1 MSDHLRGVTARSLDL
16 LKAID
21 GAIEALVMTR
31 KEMEA
36 LRDAFQGLH
45 AKIIELDVP
54 ICEKSTIGYLEQ
66 AQDSLTAT
74 YSLLLPGLEA
84 ARKAPELK
92 HDDGVVEAY
101 EETIESVTSLN
112 ETIELVRWSILEHNA
127 DLEGPHKPQI
137 MRDASAIDDFLDS
150 L

>member
-1 MSDHLRGVTARSLDL
+1 MSDHLRGATARSLHL

-21 GAIEALVMTR
+21 GTIDALILTR
-31 KEMEA
+31 KEMDV
-36 LRDAFQGLH
+36 LREAFQGLH
-45 AKIIELDVP
+45 AKIIELDAP
-54 ICEKSTIGYLEQ
+54 ICEKSTIAHLEQ

-74 YSLLLPGLEA
+74 HSLLLPGLDA

-101 EETIESVTSLN
+101 EEAIESVLALN
-112 ETIELVRWSILEHNA
+112 GTIEHLRWSILEHNA
-127 DLEGPHKPQI
+127 DREEAHEPKI
-137 MRDASAIDDFLDS
+137 MRDTAAIDSFLDS